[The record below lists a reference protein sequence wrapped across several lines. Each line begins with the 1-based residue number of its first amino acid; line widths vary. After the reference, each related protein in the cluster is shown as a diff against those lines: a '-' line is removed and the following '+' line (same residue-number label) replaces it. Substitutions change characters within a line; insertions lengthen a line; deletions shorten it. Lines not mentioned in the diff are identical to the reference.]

1 MNKKNYDLAVGLRH
15 ELHEHPEV
23 SNNEV
28 WTKKH
33 LIEFL
38 KKYTNLI
45 IVDKGCW
52 FYAIYKAK
60 EGKKNIAFRADFDAI
75 PMDEYLDIPHG
86 SKIPN
91 VSHKCGHDGHAASL
105 AGFAL
110 EIDQYGA
117 DENIYF
123 LFQHA
128 EETGDGAAEAAV
140 FITENN
146 IDEIYAYHN
155 DSSVPFKAV
164 SLKDGV
170 NYCPSKGMI
179 IHMEGIP
186 SHAGSPEIG
195 RNPAFAIAHVI
206 NAVPELISPEKYK
219 GMVLCT
225 VIQVDV
231 GERAFGKNA
240 SKGELLLTIRALY
253 EEEMDKLQKNIEDLT
268 KQEAEKYG
276 LKISFDY
283 VDFFP
288 ETYNHAESADKVRKA
303 SKNKGY
309 RIVELKEAKRSSEDF
324 GYYTKLTKG
333 AIFRIGNGED
343 YPDIHT
349 NEFDF
354 RDELIEIAVD
364 LFKEIIETE

>member
-86 SKIPN
+86 
-91 VSHKCGHDGHAASL
+91 G
-105 AGFAL
+105 
-110 EIDQYGA
+110 
-117 DENIYF
+117 
-123 LFQHA
+123 
-128 EETGDGAAEAAV
+128 
-140 FITENN
+140 
-146 IDEIYAYHN
+146 
-155 DSSVPFKAV
+155 
-164 SLKDGV
+164 
-170 NYCPSKGMI
+170 
-179 IHMEGIP
+179 
-186 SHAGSPEIG
+186 
-195 RNPAFAIAHVI
+195 
-206 NAVPELISPEKYK
+206 
-219 GMVLCT
+219 
-225 VIQVDV
+225 
-231 GERAFGKNA
+231 
-240 SKGELLLTIRALY
+240 
-253 EEEMDKLQKNIEDLT
+253 
-268 KQEAEKYG
+268 
-276 LKISFDY
+276 
-283 VDFFP
+283 FFP